1 MQREKENTKDE
12 KSGEIITGKQK
23 IRKWFKR
30 IIFSLLILT
39 FTIELLLYFFA
50 TPVLK
55 NYIQNKVFEKTH
67 GLYRADFEKISFE
80 LTRRQIKLLNF
91 SLTPDTS
98 VYRKLVQQGIE
109 HSAIYDISLHSLEI
123 QGTSF
128 YKLIFKQKLKVK
140 KLLIDNPVIKL
151 KKLPDEK
158 NINIEN
164 RDFFH
169 TDLYPSIKKYVDVLE
184 INYLDIKN
192 GQFHLRLASDNKN
205 RTSHYGL
212 VSIKLFDFY
221 LDENA
226 FKNREKLFYS
236 NDIQIFITNYR
247 IRLSDGV
254 HNFFAENIYIS
265 TKESILKAKAVN
277 VLPAHDLR
285 RFKENQIADNFYFA
299 SPEITFRNFDI
310 KSLYF
315 NQNIEIQ
322 NIIIESPK
330 VKFIDKRGK
339 QFIVSDKNDKKD
351 KKVSETKSL
360 EKIPDLYKLI
370 KNRLNS
376 VLIKTLDFNHAE
388 FYYYHHSPLE
398 KPVFRIK
405 DFNLSLL
412 NFLLDNKSGKDK
424 SRILYSKNIRLNLND
439 FKAKI
444 IDQSHNLTAK
454 TIHIHTDTKSL
465 YIKNLDIHPAKNTG
479 KLSQK
484 INLNVKD
491 LRLSGTDFYRL
502 LMRKE
507 LIINQMVLGRSNID
521 IKIFEKKQQSPSDF
535 MDKLTDAF
543 LKKLR
548 INYFHLKTSGFNIRK
563 FYQDSIQTAYS
574 GKIDLN
580 IRYFNFY
587 KGGNQLAKMFS
598 LYGFKI
604 KLSDYTQ
611 QISDRVHLLKAQN
624 VFISNNDSVLE
635 IKNMEIHPK
644 VHTYK
649 QLKLYKQADI
659 MDLSIPEIAVKGI
672 AVNQIFTQK
681 SLRINEINVNKP
693 GFSAW
698 NFPDIKTLQ
707 DSLSGFETNNETDS
721 LPNDSVIIPK
731 NLNGIL
737 SKHFKNL
744 SINKL
749 KITDGKF
756 VQYKTDSNDISQPL
770 LSGKISLNVEEFN
783 YDFYADSLNYGIT
796 DTRNLI
802 MQIDDFYKRTKNEVY
817 ELKIKNINLSKKDS
831 TLSAKIVRFF
841 PDKNAQDSIFGK
853 YIITAYSPEIT
864 FKGIDLT
871 SFANTG
877 TLNLGIFS
885 LIDPSVSMLKNPFYT
900 NKKAIPKLKQKI
912 PFEKIITDS
921 IIITRGS
928 LGILNDKTGIDN
940 KQLSTDFNIYLSK
953 LVIDSN
959 FVENPASTLK
969 NTPAKV
975 HLSNFKYQTPDD
987 KLTFD
992 FNNFYFDSERK
1003 IILMDNLLYYADKNK
1018 TKNNLFEA
1026 VFVPAI
1032 QLSNFSYGG
1041 LLANKLIADS
1051 LEIIQPYLVIINDKE
1066 KKSQKEKINPLQIN
1080 LYEKT
1085 KKIFKKIDL
1094 KSINIEAAG
1103 VKIKNIGNINQPFND
1118 YDKIYCSVSNL
1129 LIDSLH
1135 QNDRKKIFNTSDISI
1150 SKKDYTFTINKGFY
1164 KIDIGEIGFSTGKQ
1178 KAFIKAFSLN
1188 PVQSREEITA
1198 NAKYEVKLLYINVP
1212 EIIINKPDFN
1222 AYAAENKIIAQS
1234 IDINRMKLH
1243 SFKDKHFPIDSI
1255 EKSPMPLKDLQKFKT
1270 YIKIDT
1276 VNIKDFYVGVE
1287 MLGENSSHSGYFDI
1301 TNINGYITNLT
1312 NDKKLIDTGLVTKIK
1327 AYGKIMD
1334 EAELKASF
1342 RIPLNSETGEY
1353 YYGGKLSGMRMSA
1366 FNPLLENLY
1375 FVSIRDGY
1383 IDSLEFT
1390 VSANDDYDEGYMKFV
1405 YHGLKFDLHNKRKTD
1420 SLIVNKRGFVSMLAN
1435 SIVKNDNPRRKGGR
1449 IKPARIYFER
1459 NIYRPIFNYW
1469 TLSLLNGIKTT
1480 MGFKSKELKER
1491 LKWEKIYEKNKRI
1504 FKKKEKK
1511 INRKQKRKNRKEIDK
1526 ELKADM
1532 RKEEK
1537 EKKNQNNKP
1546 DK

>member
-1 MQREKENTKDE
+1 M
-12 KSGEIITGKQK
+12 
-23 IRKWFKR
+23 
-30 IIFSLLILT
+30 
-39 FTIELLLYFFA
+39 
-50 TPVLK
+50 
-55 NYIQNKVFEKTH
+55 
-67 GLYRADFEKISFE
+67 YRADFEKISFE

-98 VYRKLVQQGIE
+98 VYRNLIQQGIE
-109 HSAIYDISLHSLEI
+109 RSAIYDISVHSI
-123 QGTSF
+123 KISGTNF

-140 KLLIDNPVIKL
+140 KLLMDNPVVKL
-151 KKLPDEK
+151 KKLPDENK
-158 NINIEN
+158 LYAEN
-164 RDFFH
+164 RDFFYSF
-169 TDLYPSIKKYVDVLE
+169 LYPSIKKYVDVLE
-184 INYLDIKN
+184 INFLDIEN
-192 GQFHLRLASDNKN
+192 GQFHLRLSRNNNN

-221 LDENA
+221 LDEKA
-226 FKNREKLFYS
+226 FKKREKLFYS

-285 RFKENQIADNFYFA
+285 RFKENRRSDNFYFT

-310 KSLYF
+310 KNLYF
-315 NQNIEIQ
+315 NKNIEIQ

-330 VKFIDKRGK
+330 VKFIDKRGE
-339 QFIVSDKNDKKD
+339 QFIKTDKTNKKRN
-351 KKVSETKSL
+351 KTKGIK
-360 EKIPDLYKLI
+360 KIPDLYMLI
-370 KNRLNS
+370 KNRINS
-376 VLIKTLDFNHAE
+376 VLIRTLDLNHAE
-388 FYYYHHSPLE
+388 FYYFHHSPLE

-405 DFNLSLL
+405 DFNISLL
-412 NFLLDNKSGKDK
+412 NFLLDNKSGEDQ

-444 IDQSHNLTAK
+444 IGKTHNLTAK

-465 YIKNLDIHPAKNTG
+465 YIKELDIHPAKYTG

-491 LRLSGTDFYRL
+491 VKLSGTDFYRL
-502 LMRKE
+502 AMRKE
-507 LIINQMVLGRSNID
+507 LIINKMTWGKSNID
-521 IKIFEKKQQSPSDF
+521 IKILEKKQQSPAGF
-535 MDKLTDAF
+535 MDKLTGAF

-548 INYFHLKTSGFNIRK
+548 INNFQLKTSDFNIRK
-563 FYQDSIQTAYS
+563 YNQDSIQTAYS
-574 GKIDLN
+574 GKINLN
-580 IRYFNFY
+580 IRYLNFY

-598 LYGFKI
+598 IYGFKI
-604 KLSDYTQ
+604 MLSDYTQ
-611 QISDRVHLLKAQN
+611 QINDRIHLLKAQN
-624 VFISNNDSVLE
+624 VFISNTDSVLE

-644 VHTYK
+644 VRTYK
-649 QLKLYKQADI
+649 QLKIYKQADI
-659 MDLSIPEIAVKGI
+659 MDLSIPDISLKGI
-672 AVNQIFTQK
+672 DLNQIFSQK
-681 SLRINEINVNKP
+681 SLSVNEINVNKP

-698 NFPDIKTLQ
+698 NFPDIKTSK
-707 DSLSGFETNNETDS
+707 DSLSGFETNNDTDS

-737 SKHFKNL
+737 SKYFKSL

-749 KITDGKF
+749 KITDGEF
-756 VQYKTDSNDISQPL
+756 VRYKTDSNDVSQTL
-770 LSGKISLNVEEFN
+770 LSGNMSLKLDEFN
-783 YDFYADSLNYGIT
+783 YNFYADTLNYGIM
-796 DTRNLI
+796 DSRNLV
-802 MQIDDFYKRTKNEVY
+802 MQINDFYKRTKNDVY
-817 ELKIKNINLSKKDS
+817 ELKIKNISLSKKDS
-831 TLSAKIVRFF
+831 TLSAKIVRLF
-841 PDKNAQDSIFGK
+841 PDKNMQDSVFGK
-853 YIITAYSPEIT
+853 YIITAYSPEII
-864 FKGIDLT
+864 FKGIDLK

-877 TLNLGIFS
+877 ILNLGVFK

-900 NKKAIPKLKQKI
+900 NKKTIPKLKQKI

-921 IIITRGS
+921 IIIARGS
-928 LGILNDKTGIDN
+928 LGVLNDKTGIDN

-959 FVENPASTLK
+959 FVANPASILK
-969 NTPAKV
+969 NTPAIV
-975 HLSNFKYQTPDD
+975 HLSNFKYQTPDT

-992 FNNFYFDSERK
+992 FNDFYFDSERK

-1041 LLANKLIADS
+1041 LLSDKLIADS
-1051 LEIIQPYLVIINDKE
+1051 LEIIQPYFVIINDKE
-1066 KKSQKEKINPLQIN
+1066 KKSQKKKINPLEIN

-1094 KSINIEAAG
+1094 KNINIEAAG
-1103 VKIKNIGNINQPFND
+1103 VKIKNIGNISQPVSD

-1135 QNDRKKIFNTSDISI
+1135 QNDRQKILNASDISVT
-1150 SKKDYTFTINKGFY
+1150 KKDYSFTVNKGLY
-1164 KIDIGEIGFSTGKQ
+1164 RIDIGEMGFSTGKK

-1188 PVQSREEITA
+1188 PVQSRSEITA
-1198 NAKYEVKLLYINVP
+1198 NAKYEIKLLYINVP
-1212 EIIINKPDFN
+1212 EIIINKPDFRS
-1222 AYAAENKIIAQS
+1222 YAAENKIIAQS

-1243 SFKDKHFPIDSI
+1243 SYKDKHFPIDSV
-1255 EKSPMPLKDLQKFKT
+1255 EKPAMPLKDLQKLKT

-1301 TNINGYITNLT
+1301 TGINGYITNLT

-1334 EAELKASF
+1334 EAVLKASF

-1353 YYGGKLSGMRMSA
+1353 YYGGKLSGMNMSA

-1383 IDSLEFT
+1383 IDSLEFI
-1390 VSANDDYDEGYMKFV
+1390 VSANDDYDEGNMKFV

-1459 NIYRPIFNYW
+1459 NIYRPVFNYW
-1469 TLSLLNGIKTT
+1469 TLTLLNGVKTT

-1511 INRKQKRKNRKEIDK
+1511 INRKQKRKNRKEINKD
-1526 ELKADM
+1526 LKADI

-1537 EKKNQNNKP
+1537 EKKNQKNKSG
-1546 DK
+1546 K